1 MVPGLGDWDPFDVA
15 SVSGLMAGTDALWW
29 LSGGCALDVFLGRVT
44 RVHGDID
51 VSVRRSDWPLV
62 RGHLADRLEVFIAR
76 GGALHALPDPELPLD
91 REVHNLWAREP
102 QGDAWRVQLNLEP
115 FRGTDWAFR
124 RDPRVR
130 RPIAEVVWHRDDGLP
145 FVNPAVQLLWKARD
159 MHPKDEIDFANVA
172 PRLPDSER
180 AWLAEA
186 IALAHPDSVWR
197 DRLQP
202 GS

>member
-62 RGHLADRLEVFIAR
+62 RSYLADRLEVFIAR
-76 GGALHALPDPELPLD
+76 GGALYALPGPELPLD
-91 REVHNLWAREP
+91 EEVHNLWAREID
-102 QGDAWRVQLNLEP
+102 GDAWRLQLNLEP
-115 FRGTDWAFR
+115 CNGAAWTFR
-124 RDPRVR
+124 RDTRVR
-130 RPIAEVVWHRDDGLP
+130 RPTAEVVWHRDDGLP

-159 MHPKDEIDFANVA
+159 AQPKDEIDRANVA
-172 PRLPDSER
+172 PHLSAAER

-186 IALAHPDSVWR
+186 ITLAHPDSPWR
-197 DRLQP
+197 GRV
-202 GS
+202 